1 MCQKYNQKYIIMNT
15 ITVSNFRKNMAAA
28 FNKAAE
34 GEDVMVRRGTQLF
47 AIIPIQEND
56 ITINKDNLVE
66 SLRKSLIEVKNAKE
80 GKGKLLTWE
89 EFQHEMER

>member
-1 MCQKYNQKYIIMNT
+1 MNT

-34 GEDVMVRRGTQLF
+34 GEEDMVRRGTQLF

>member
-1 MCQKYNQKYIIMNT
+1 MNT

-28 FNKAAE
+28 VNKAAE
-34 GEDVMVRRGTQLF
+34 GEEVMVRRGTQLF

>member
-1 MCQKYNQKYIIMNT
+1 MNT

-47 AIIPIQEND
+47 AIIPVQEND

>member
-1 MCQKYNQKYIIMNT
+1 MNT

>member
-1 MCQKYNQKYIIMNT
+1 MNT

-34 GEDVMVRRGTQLF
+34 GEEVMVRRGTQLF
-47 AIIPIQEND
+47 AVIPIQEND

>member
-1 MCQKYNQKYIIMNT
+1 MNT

-28 FNKAAE
+28 FNKVAE

-56 ITINKDNLVE
+56 IAINKDNLVE

-80 GKGKLLTWE
+80 GKGKVLTWE

>member
-1 MCQKYNQKYIIMNT
+1 MNT

-34 GEDVMVRRGTQLF
+34 GEEVMVRRGTQLF